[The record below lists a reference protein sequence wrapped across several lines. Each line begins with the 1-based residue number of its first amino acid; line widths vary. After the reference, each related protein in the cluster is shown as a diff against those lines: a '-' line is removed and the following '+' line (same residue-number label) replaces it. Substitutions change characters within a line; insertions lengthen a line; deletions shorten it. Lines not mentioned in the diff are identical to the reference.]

1 MRLSNTLPQAIQNWA
16 QTSMGALSSG
26 FAGLLSSSEQ
36 HHQASKDLMAGL
48 MSDQHNYRN
57 GSSSVGVTVEISDA
71 YRQRAQELPDRNLL
85 ASAESSV
92 ASINEA
98 GITYSASAR
107 LIKASSTMVDALFD
121 AIA

>member
-1 MRLSNTLPQAIQNWA
+1 MRLTNSLPQVIQSWA

-26 FAGLLSSSEQ
+26 FAGLLNSSEQ

-48 MSDQHNYRN
+48 MSDQNNYRN
-57 GSSSVGVTVEISDA
+57 GTSSVGVAVEISDA
-71 YRQRAQELPDRNLL
+71 YRQRAQDLPDRSLL

-98 GITYSASAR
+98 GVTYSASAR
-107 LIKASSTMVDALFD
+107 LVKASSTMVDALFD

>member
-1 MRLSNTLPQAIQNWA
+1 MRLTNSLPQVIQSWA

-26 FAGLLSSSEQ
+26 FAGLLNSSEQ

-48 MSDQHNYRN
+48 MSDQNNYRN
-57 GSSSVGVTVEISDA
+57 GTSSVGFTVEISDA
-71 YRQRAQELPDRNLL
+71 YRQRAQDLPDRSLL

-98 GITYSASAR
+98 GVTYSASAR
-107 LIKASSTMVDALFD
+107 LVKASSTMVDALFD

>member
-1 MRLSNTLPQAIQNWA
+1 MRLTNSLLQVIQNWA
-16 QTSMGALSSG
+16 QSSMGALSSG
-26 FAGLLSSSEQ
+26 FSGLLNSSEQ

-48 MSDQHNYRN
+48 MNDHNTNN
-57 GSSSVGVTVEISDA
+57 GSNSVGVTVEISDA
-71 YRQRAQELPDRNLL
+71 YRQRTQDLSDQNVL

>member
-1 MRLSNTLPQAIQNWA
+1 MRLTNSLPQTIQHWA
-16 QTSMGALSSG
+16 QSSIGALSSG
-26 FAGLLSSSEQ
+26 FSGLLNSSEQ
-36 HHQASKDLMAGL
+36 HHQASKDLMSGL
-48 MSDQHNYRN
+48 MSDHNN
-57 GSSSVGVTVEISDA
+57 GSNSVGITVEISDA
-71 YRQRAQELPDRNLL
+71 YRQRIQDLPDRNVL
-85 ASAESSV
+85 ASAESSI

>member
-1 MRLSNTLPQAIQNWA
+1 MRLSNSLPKVIQNWA
-16 QTSMGALSSG
+16 QSSMGAISSG
-26 FAGLLSSSEQ
+26 FSGLLNSSEQ

-48 MSDQHNYRN
+48 MSDRN
-57 GSSSVGVTVEISDA
+57 SNNSSVGVNVEISDA
-71 YRQRAQELPDRNLL
+71 YWQRTQHLPDRNVL

-98 GITYSASAR
+98 GVTYSASAR
-107 LIKASSTMVDALFD
+107 LIKSSSAMVDALFD

>member
-1 MRLSNTLPQAIQNWA
+1 MRLTNSLPQVIQNWA
-16 QTSMGALSSG
+16 QSSMGALSSG
-26 FAGLLSSSEQ
+26 FSGLLNSSEQ
-36 HHQASKDLMAGL
+36 HNQASKDLMAGL
-48 MSDQHNYRN
+48 MSDHNNN
-57 GSSSVGVTVEISDA
+57 GSNSVGVTVEISDA
-71 YRQRAQELPDRNLL
+71 YRQRTQDLPDRNVL

>member
-1 MRLSNTLPQAIQNWA
+1 MRLTHSLPQVIQNWA
-16 QTSMGALSSG
+16 QSSMGALSSG
-26 FAGLLSSSEQ
+26 FSGLLNSSEQ
-36 HHQASKDLMAGL
+36 HNQASKDLMAGL
-48 MSDQHNYRN
+48 MNDHNTNHN
-57 GSSSVGVTVEISDA
+57 GSNSVGVTVEISDA
-71 YRQRAQELPDRNLL
+71 YRQKTQNLPDRNVL

>member
-1 MRLSNTLPQAIQNWA
+1 MRLTHSLPQVIQNWA
-16 QTSMGALSSG
+16 QSSMGALSSG
-26 FAGLLSSSEQ
+26 FSGLLNSSEQ
-36 HHQASKDLMAGL
+36 HHQASKDLMAGF
-48 MSDQHNYRN
+48 MNDHNN
-57 GSSSVGVTVEISDA
+57 GSNSVGVTVEISDA
-71 YRQRAQELPDRNLL
+71 YRQRTQDLPDRNVL

>member
-1 MRLSNTLPQAIQNWA
+1 MRLTNSLPQVIQSWA

-26 FAGLLSSSEQ
+26 FAGLLNSSEQ

-48 MSDQHNYRN
+48 MSDQNDYRN
-57 GSSSVGVTVEISDA
+57 GTANVGVTVEISDA
-71 YRQRAQELPDRNLL
+71 YRQRTQDLPDRNLL
-85 ASAESSV
+85 ASAESSI

-98 GITYSASAR
+98 GVTYSASAR
-107 LIKASSTMVDALFD
+107 LVKASSAMVDALFD

>member
-1 MRLSNTLPQAIQNWA
+1 MRLTNSLPQVIQSWA

-26 FAGLLSSSEQ
+26 FAGLLNSSEQ

-48 MSDQHNYRN
+48 MNDQNDYRN
-57 GSSSVGVTVEISDA
+57 GTSSVGVTVEISDA
-71 YRQRAQELPDRNLL
+71 YRQRAQNLPDRNLL

-98 GITYSASAR
+98 GVTYSASAR
-107 LIKASSTMVDALFD
+107 LVKASSTMVDALFD